1 MQWGETGNGKKSLKR
16 NMKRKKKGVKRHG
29 KGGRKE
35 KTACEE
41 ER

>member
-35 KTACEE
+35 KTAYEE